1 MNLVNHGGQRGGREG
16 PRQRDKGR
24 QFWITADPRP
34 LWGGSDSVPPPTPPH
49 PPHRPHTRALHWHWI
64 SVSEGSSLHPSSA
77 IIFFVNPWGG
87 VNEQTL
93 QGAERGAGEQALKIE
108 LLCDRVLII
117 KRLPSNRGRIKIWI
131 TSGLQVSG
139 YCLTVGEPLFWFS
152 SFLNR
157 LMK

>member
-1 MNLVNHGGQRGGREG
+1 MGDRGEEGRDHDREIRAASSGSLQTPVLSEEG
-16 PRQRDKGR
+16 AIQC
-24 QFWITADPRP
+24 
-34 LWGGSDSVPPPTPPH
+34 PPPHRLHTRPSM
-49 PPHRPHTRALHWHWI
+49 HRPHTRALHWHWI